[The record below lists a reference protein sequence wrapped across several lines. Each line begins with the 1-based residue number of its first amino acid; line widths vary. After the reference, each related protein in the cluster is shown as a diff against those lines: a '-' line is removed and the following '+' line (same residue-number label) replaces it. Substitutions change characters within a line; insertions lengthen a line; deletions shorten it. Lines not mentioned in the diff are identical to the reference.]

1 MRKFPICLVSSL
13 AAIGLSA
20 QDTVV
25 LENAQ
30 IRAVFD
36 CRDPRHRTISS
47 AATGC
52 SAANSTKMTRRY
64 SPEFIMTGE
73 GPYDIQGQY
82 YATYTRAAVDH
93 TPLMRYIDS
102 ELPIICAVTD
112 HLDRNR
118 VNMCLMNRYI
128 VSYEPRNFKGRLG
141 EFPRIMEY
149 GGKVDALRRRYKDR
163 LWDVVFNST
172 QGAIVVIER

>member
-1 MRKFPICLVSSL
+1 
-13 AAIGLSA
+13 
-20 QDTVV
+20 
-25 LENAQ
+25 
-30 IRAVFD
+30 
-36 CRDPRHRTISS
+36 
-47 AATGC
+47 
-52 SAANSTKMTRRY
+52 
-64 SPEFIMTGE
+64 MTGE